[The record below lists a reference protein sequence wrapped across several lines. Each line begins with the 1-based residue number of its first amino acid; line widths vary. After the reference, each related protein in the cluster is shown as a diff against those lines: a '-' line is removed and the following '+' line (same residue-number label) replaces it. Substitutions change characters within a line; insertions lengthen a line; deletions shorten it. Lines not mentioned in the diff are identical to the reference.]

1 MKGRR
6 SKKNP
11 RDPRTWSNREI
22 EGDSEGY
29 VEAQQASR
37 EDRAA
42 AEQERRDTD
51 DLERFTERFVRDGG
65 RRSEAAAAFWTDR
78 ARRAAE
84 AAALEAEQADAAA
97 SATTRRRVRGAL

>member
-1 MKGRR
+1 MPG
-6 SKKNP
+6 
-11 RDPRTWSNREI
+11 TWSNVEI
-22 EGDSEGY
+22 EADSEGY
-29 VEAQQASR
+29 KGAQAAYR
-37 EDRAA
+37 EDTEA
-42 AEQERRDTD
+42 AERQRRTTD

-84 AAALEAEQADAAA
+84 AAAREAEQADAAA